1 MTELIFQPGS
11 AHFQGLLARAA
22 ALISPARMLRRMVRE
37 GTVAM
42 VSKDRKLCR
51 GHRRVS
57 GFLSLLFRKLP
68 YLGIALRL
76 QPNFL
81 TPATGFPL

>member
-22 ALISPARMLRRMVRE
+22 ALISPARMPRRMVRE

-42 VSKDRKLCR
+42 VSKDRKLCL
-51 GHRRVS
+51 GTQEGEWVS
-57 GFLSLLFRKLP
+57 VLLFRKLP

-76 QPNFL
+76 QPNVL